1 MIEIFIDAPME
12 LKVLI
17 LGSIFLIL
25 KELFTGRTRRHGED
39 KNYMDN

>member
-17 LGSIFLIL
+17 LFGLVMIVR
-25 KELFTGRTRRHGED
+25 ELAR
-39 KNYMDN
+39 

>member
-1 MIEIFIDAPME
+1 MIEIFVDAPME

-25 KELFTGRTRRHGED
+25 KEILTERSNG
-39 KNYMDN
+39 KNKNNMDN

>member
-17 LGSIFLIL
+17 LFGLVMIVR
-25 KELFTGRTRRHGED
+25 ELFR
-39 KNYMDN
+39 

>member
-17 LGSIFLIL
+17 LFGLVMVVR
-25 KELFTGRTRRHGED
+25 ELVRWQ
-39 KNYMDN
+39 

>member
-1 MIEIFIDAPME
+1 MIEIFVDAPME

-25 KELFTGRTRRHGED
+25 KEILTELSNG
-39 KNYMDN
+39 KNKNNMDN